1 MAYAYPNFKTK
12 KQLIE
17 AVAAKRPITVAE
29 NTPWGPRPVQDG
41 AVTLEGPHY
50 PEPHKWYAQGVVQG
64 GLLVK
69 VR

>member
-12 KQLIE
+12 RQLMD
-17 AVAAKRPITVAE
+17 AVKAKRPITVAE
-29 NTPWGPRPVQDG
+29 NTPWGPRSVTDG